1 MMMMMRMMMKM
12 SLWLLLLGLAVTS
25 AAAAGP
31 GSCVARCGEV
41 FTRGQQCTCDFR
53 CLQYNECCPDF
64 ETTCTTAQS
73 CLGRCSEPFRRG
85 QLCECDPQCTHHNTC
100 CPDYQLHCD
109 AGVSASHPE
118 ALLPLRAAAAAAAPA
133 APVSGQSSSTT
144 TNQQHSFP
152 FSARLPSL
160 EFVIAVPDLATL
172 CSCLNVTLMLDNRCV
187 LTVFIKAIPVSSS
200 SSGNQ
205 KSKSKKKANS
215 ESEEKLTAGPGG
227 SKSRPS
233 TLQDVAQSRGLSV
246 VDAGSEGA
254 GAGVGLLPLSIP
266 GSPHSPAPADTL
278 PSYGVPSQ
286 GGGAPVS
293 PSGRGA
299 VGGGVNGQLV
309 LSPEGGIPYGSSQDA
324 RLQAQQDIA
333 QALGLS
339 LADVGPEGPE
349 AGIFIDVGLCSDSPI
364 NGLTALSNGTILIFK
379 GELFWSVDPVSHE
392 AGLPQS
398 ITDTLGVSSPI
409 DTVFTRWSCDRNTNT
424 NTNTKTYIIKGDQFW
439 SLDGNM
445 VVEPG
450 YPKPLASE
458 FPGLTGTI
466 RAALVV
472 PATKN
477 RPETVHFFKDGN
489 VMQSFTYPPCTTK
502 PRSSLKKRL
511 TRQAGLLSGEINI
524 KVSLKGF
531 PSPITSALTM
541 PNPQKSDR
549 FFHYLFSGPLFF
561 RVQIVSGSPAMAK
574 PDPSAP
580 LAPLPILGPAA
591 TAANSANMAP
601 HNVNRA
607 APANSIKVWLGCP

>member
-1 MMMMMRMMMKM
+1 
-12 SLWLLLLGLAVTS
+12 SLSPSLSVSLSLSLSLCLLQL
-25 AAAAGP
+25 
-31 GSCVARCGEV
+31 CVARCGEV

-100 CPDYQLHCD
+100 CPDYQLHC
-109 AGVSASHPE
+109 
-118 ALLPLRAAAAAAAPA
+118 
-133 APVSGQSSSTT
+133 
-144 TNQQHSFP
+144 
-152 FSARLPSL
+152 
-160 EFVIAVPDLATL
+160 
-172 CSCLNVTLMLDNRCV
+172 
-187 LTVFIKAIPVSSS
+187 
-200 SSGNQ
+200 
-205 KSKSKKKANS
+205 
-215 ESEEKLTAGPGG
+215 
-227 SKSRPS
+227 
-233 TLQDVAQSRGLSV
+233 
-246 VDAGSEGA
+246 
-254 GAGVGLLPLSIP
+254 
-266 GSPHSPAPADTL
+266 
-278 PSYGVPSQ
+278 
-286 GGGAPVS
+286 
-293 PSGRGA
+293 
-299 VGGGVNGQLV
+299 
-309 LSPEGGIPYGSSQDA
+309 
-324 RLQAQQDIA
+324 
-333 QALGLS
+333 
-339 LADVGPEGPE
+339 
-349 AGIFIDVGLCSDSPI
+349 GIFIDVGLCSDSPI

-477 RPETVHFFKDGN
+477 RPETVHFFKDGEEDRRT
-489 VMQSFTYPPCTTK
+489 QRQTG
-502 PRSSLKKRL
+502 RKRD
-511 TRQAGLLSGEINI
+511 TGTDRQKERHGDRQAERETRGQTGRKRDRQTDRDRSFCINI

-549 FFHYLFSGPLFF
+549 FFHYLFSGP
-561 RVQIVSGSPAMAK
+561 
-574 PDPSAP
+574 
-580 LAPLPILGPAA
+580 
-591 TAANSANMAP
+591 NSANMAP

>member
-1 MMMMMRMMMKM
+1 M

-41 FTRGQQCTCDFR
+41 FARGQQCTCDFR

-73 CLGRCSEPFRRG
+73 CLGRCGEPFRRG
-85 QLCECDPQCTHHNTC
+85 QLCECDPQCIHHNTC

-109 AGVSASHPE
+109 AGVSASHPD

-133 APVSGQSSSTT
+133 AP
-144 TNQQHSFP
+144 
-152 FSARLPSL
+152 A
-160 EFVIAVPDLATL
+160 
-172 CSCLNVTLMLDNRCV
+172 
-187 LTVFIKAIPVSSS
+187 
-200 SSGNQ
+200 GNQ

-215 ESEEKLTAGPGG
+215 ESEEKLTAAPVV

-233 TLQDVAQSRGLSV
+233 TLQDVASV
-246 VDAGSEGA
+246 VDAGSEGPGA
-254 GAGVGLLPLSIP
+254 GSRRGVGLLPLSIP
-266 GSPHSPAPADTL
+266 GSPHAPAPADTL
-278 PSYGVPSQ
+278 PSYGAPSQ
-286 GGGAPVS
+286 GAGAPVS
-293 PSGRGA
+293 PYGRGA
-299 VGGGVNGQLV
+299 VGVGVNGQLV
-309 LSPEGGIPYGSSQDA
+309 LSPEGGTPYGSSQ
-324 RLQAQQDIA
+324 
-333 QALGLS
+333 
-339 LADVGPEGPE
+339 
-349 AGIFIDVGLCSDSPI
+349 
-364 NGLTALSNGTILIFK
+364 

-392 AGLPQS
+392 AGVPQS

-409 DTVFTRWSCDRNTNT
+409 DTVFTRWSCNTNA
-424 NTNTKTYIIKGDQFW
+424 NTNPNTYIIKGDQFW

-477 RPETVHFFKDGN
+477 RPETVHFFKDGD

-502 PRSSLKKRL
+502 PRSSLKRRL
-511 TRQAGLLSGEINI
+511 TRQAGLLGGEINI

-531 PSPITSALTM
+531 PSPVTSALTM

-561 RVQIVSGSPAMAK
+561 RVQIVSGLPAMAK

-580 LAPLPILGPAA
+580 LAPLAPLPILGPAA
-591 TAANSANMAP
+591 ANFANMAP
-601 HNVNRA
+601 HSVNRA

>member
-1 MMMMMRMMMKM
+1 MLGQKFLGFHKVMM
-12 SLWLLLLGLAVTS
+12 SHDTLTHLLCLS
-25 AAAAGP
+25 A

-100 CPDYQLHCD
+100 CPDYQLHC
-109 AGVSASHPE
+109 
-118 ALLPLRAAAAAAAPA
+118 
-133 APVSGQSSSTT
+133 
-144 TNQQHSFP
+144 
-152 FSARLPSL
+152 
-160 EFVIAVPDLATL
+160 
-172 CSCLNVTLMLDNRCV
+172 
-187 LTVFIKAIPVSSS
+187 
-200 SSGNQ
+200 
-205 KSKSKKKANS
+205 
-215 ESEEKLTAGPGG
+215 
-227 SKSRPS
+227 
-233 TLQDVAQSRGLSV
+233 
-246 VDAGSEGA
+246 
-254 GAGVGLLPLSIP
+254 
-266 GSPHSPAPADTL
+266 
-278 PSYGVPSQ
+278 
-286 GGGAPVS
+286 
-293 PSGRGA
+293 
-299 VGGGVNGQLV
+299 
-309 LSPEGGIPYGSSQDA
+309 
-324 RLQAQQDIA
+324 
-333 QALGLS
+333 
-339 LADVGPEGPE
+339 
-349 AGIFIDVGLCSDSPI
+349 GIFIDVGLCSDSPI

-477 RPETVHFFKDGN
+477 RPETVHFFKDGEEDRRT
-489 VMQSFTYPPCTTK
+489 QRQTG
-502 PRSSLKKRL
+502 RKRD
-511 TRQAGLLSGEINI
+511 TGTDSGEINI

-549 FFHYLFSGPLFF
+549 FFHYLFSGRATLT
-561 RVQIVSGSPAMAK
+561 SSLGDA
-574 PDPSAP
+574 PSAQ
-580 LAPLPILGPAA
+580 APPSSSSSEG
-591 TAANSANMAP
+591 S
-601 HNVNRA
+601 
-607 APANSIKVWLGCP
+607 